1 LGSLNSNQGLLHPTV
16 TDGGPV
22 SVHRIS
28 LLGAV
33 LIVLLAIVFLF
44 LIGPLGLLILIVAAI
59 LLWYAFGHGGD
70 RVVVT

>member
-1 LGSLNSNQGLLHPTV
+1 
-16 TDGGPV
+16 V